1 MGRSMAGAWT
11 ELWLIRHGESVGN
24 VAATAAEA
32 AGVEVIPL
40 DIRDADV
47 ALSELGREQAIALQ
61 PWVAAT
67 LPPRAAVWCSPY
79 ARARETLDLALADKV
94 PEARFTVDER
104 LRDREL
110 GILDLL
116 TSAGALQRH
125 PSEVARR
132 RHLGKLYYRP
142 PGGESWADVVLRLR
156 SFLADA
162 SGRSDQVRCG
172 LIVAHDAIVML
183 TLHVLLELSEADLL
197 DFAQSHT
204 VANASITHLVRTSA
218 EQRWEL
224 ADFSNVDHLARHGA
238 PVTIHSGDDD
248 VKPS

>member
-1 MGRSMAGAWT
+1 MVGAWT

-24 VAATAAEA
+24 VAASAAEA
-32 AGVEVIPL
+32 AGAEAIPL

-47 ALSELGREQAIALQ
+47 ALSAAGREQAIALR
-61 PWVAAT
+61 PWLAAT
-67 LPPRAAVWCSPY
+67 LPSLAAVWCSPY
-79 ARARETLDLALADKV
+79 ARARETLTLALGDDI
-94 PEARFTVDER
+94 PDARFTVDER

-116 TSAGALQRH
+116 TSVGALQRY
-125 PSEVARR
+125 PEEIARR

-156 SFLADA
+156 SFFQDA
-162 SGRSDQVRCG
+162 STPGAQVRG
-172 LIVAHDAIVML
+172 ALIVAHDAIVML
-183 TLHVLLELSEADLL
+183 ILHVLLELSEADLL
-197 DFAQSHT
+197 DFAQDHT

-218 EQRWEL
+218 AQPWEL
-224 ADFSNVDHLARHGA
+224 ASFSNVDHLARHGA
-238 PVTIHSGDDD
+238 PVTVHPGDDD